1 MANKIRR
8 YDFKYKMAKK
18 MVPNDKKTLKINT
31 WQTITY

>member
-18 MVPNDKKTLKINT
+18 IDPNDKKHLKLIHGRL
-31 WQTITY
+31 